1 MKRSGLLYIY
11 IILAS
16 AFTLLLTECRT
27 TGKARKSGPETTDTH
42 IETVKKLS
50 NVDNAS
56 ELTARLSFSL
66 SGRKATG
73 QLRMRR
79 DHSIQIGISVLGL
92 VEVVRIEFL
101 PDKVIVMDRTSNRYA
116 LCHYADLPLR
126 NELGLDFNVVQALL
140 WNRLFSPGAANE
152 MEILRNVVY
161 SGINEQDDL
170 SVFKDKGY
178 EYLFRVNNNRNLV
191 STSKTVSGKGL
202 SVGYSDFKTVSD
214 GLIFPMTLNLEI
226 VDGANIIPVIITLSS
241 VSTSNGSWP
250 DETGVGRRMT
260 RVSLEEL
267 TQGLS
272 I

>member
-27 TGKARKSGPETTDTH
+27 TGKAHKSGPETTDTH

-66 SGRKATG
+66 SGRKAAG

-152 MEILRNVVY
+152 IEKCCL
-161 SGINEQDDL
+161 
-170 SVFKDKGY
+170 
-178 EYLFRVNNNRNLV
+178 
-191 STSKTVSGKGL
+191 
-202 SVGYSDFKTVSD
+202 
-214 GLIFPMTLNLEI
+214 
-226 VDGANIIPVIITLSS
+226 
-241 VSTSNGSWP
+241 
-250 DETGVGRRMT
+250 
-260 RVSLEEL
+260 
-267 TQGLS
+267 
-272 I
+272 